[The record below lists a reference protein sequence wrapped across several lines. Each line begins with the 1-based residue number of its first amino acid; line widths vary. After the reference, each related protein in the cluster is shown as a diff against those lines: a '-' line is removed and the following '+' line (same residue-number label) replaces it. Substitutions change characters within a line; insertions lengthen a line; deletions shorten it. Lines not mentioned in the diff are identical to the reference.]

1 MEAPG
6 WPYRGG
12 ELAIDDYV
20 ARMMLCDE
28 VAEARELMQEMKQKD
43 LPLAMKV
50 WHGALGVSANATD
63 WQEAKKLLEEME
75 AEGLTPD
82 HAAYH
87 LAMDAGE
94 GSGGKTTWWSGFI
107 LGAPIDHAE
116 SLFEEMKKRAMLPTQ
131 ETYTKVLHSFILQE
145 NEKRARQV
153 YRKAFREGMLNCYSN
168 RGVNLAIYDYPI
180 DVATFILRVAV
191 IDRAGEL
198 VGRKAGK
205 TTMHVL
211 TRKPGV
217 PKYQDAQLETMA
229 LSILRDEFGL
239 KAKLE
244 PSDFG
249 RIRLR
254 GSELERF
261 GRERRG
267 LPVRQKVGR

>member
-1 MEAPG
+1 M
-6 WPYRGG
+6 R
-12 ELAIDDYV
+12 
-20 ARMMLCDE
+20 AR
-28 VAEARELMQEMKQKD
+28 AQE
-43 LPLAMKV
+43 P
-50 WHGALGVSANATD
+50 
-63 WQEAKKLLEEME
+63 
-75 AEGLTPD
+75 
-82 HAAYH
+82 
-87 LAMDAGE
+87 
-94 GSGGKTTWWSGFI
+94 
-107 LGAPIDHAE
+107 PIDHAE